1 MGGPESQGIAK
12 AAEDGDL
19 ILLEQYLSDPAQSV
33 DEQCGRDGETAL
45 QRAICRSE
53 VACVK
58 RLVKAGADLNL
69 GRLRDG
75 ETAAQMMKGEH
86 VRAVHC

>member
-1 MGGPESQGIAK
+1 MGGPPSQGIAK

-45 QRAICRSE
+45 QRAICRNE

-58 RLVKAGADLNL
+58 RLVKAGADLHL